1 MYDRKILTY
10 GDYQVLNFITI
21 LDRYL
26 ISHIQDFFLV
36 ILYGATIFSLVSK
49 LVYCNQFDKLQYNV
63 RNQHNNLRIPNVC

>member
-36 ILYGATIFSLVSK
+36 ILHGAAIFSLVSK

-63 RNQHNNLRIPNVC
+63 RNQYNNLRIPNMC